1 MKKKWEVRYF
11 VTDVASISVYKA
23 YSKTETYRQAAKD
36 GWGTVYRDEENNLVC
51 DDDCSASLYTKNGG
65 YFGIFPYEEVNTKE
79 MPKQAACAAI
89 IVSDSC
95 GFTFWAEGFN
105 QIHIFVT
112 YDANGLIDSYRLE
125 YGADVQPYD
134 GETEIRFEDL
144 YERAEEDYQETYR
157 AEIPGTVEYQHKQ
170 EAAEVAAQA
179 AATAGQ
185 KETWMDEAQ
194 QEQFRQICSMI
205 DTIKSGRDFYRVMN
219 RINYGGYSVDVINAA
234 REFKKCFNSAQY
246 EPEAPSAG
254 TLVAVAADMME
265 RDTAADVERDTAP
278 ALAHTDDLGV
288 ARCGEC
294 GAELLC
300 SGTGDMPDVCP
311 ECGRRLEYDSFME
324 PDGPDADKYRTR
336 ADNQREAGTAAEAAS
351 EGQKAALGTP
361 DDMAGTD
368 ATEAERGRQPP
379 PQAGEINLGKL
390 IGTLIPKAGGGLR
403 VLKPEPP

>member
-1 MKKKWEVRYF
+1 MKKKYEVRHI
-11 VTDVASISVYKA
+11 VTAVASIPVYKING
-23 YSKTETYRQAAKD
+23 KTEAYKLAAKD
-36 GWGTVYRDEENNLVC
+36 GWGTVCRDEKNNLFC
-51 DDDCSASLYTKNGG
+51 DEDCSASLYTKNGG
-65 YFGIFPYEEVNTKE
+65 YFEIFPYEEINTKE
-79 MPKQAACAAI
+79 MPKQAECAAI

-95 GFTFWAEGFN
+95 GFTFWAEDFN

-112 YDANGLIDSYRLE
+112 YEESGLVDTFRVE
-125 YGADVQPYD
+125 YGEDVQPYD
-134 GETEIRFEDL
+134 GETEISFEDL
-144 YERAEEDYQETYR
+144 VAAEAWEEAYR
-157 AEIPGTVEYQHKQ
+157 VEIPGTVEYQRKQ

-185 KETWMDEAQ
+185 KETWMNAAQ

-205 DTIKSGRDFYRVMN
+205 DTTKSGRDFYRVMN
-219 RINYGGYSVDVINAA
+219 RINSGEFDLDVISAA

-254 TLVAVAADMME
+254 TLVAVAAGMM
-265 RDTAADVERDTAP
+265 ERDTAP
-278 ALAHTDDLGV
+278 ALAYTDDLGV

-311 ECGRRLEYDSFME
+311 ECGRRLEYDGFIE

-351 EGQKAALGTP
+351 EGQEAALGTP

-368 ATEAERGRQPP
+368 ATEAGSGQRAA
-379 PQAGEINLGKL
+379 PQAREINLGKL
-390 IGTLIPKAGGGLR
+390 EAGTRPGTGEREPGKKPGG
-403 VLKPEPP
+403 P